1 MKEIK
6 TWTPDKKP
14 TDIAKV
20 AMALTIIGKDITD
33 IEGINLAEWMYD
45 STHLTDGS
53 NEFLWVL
60 LALDAADIKIPDNA
74 KWTREAMIEGLLK
87 FQNPEKGFFGLTDN
101 KTGSI
106 DLTAM
111 SLQPLSRYRAKDPK
125 VEAAVKKAVSWL
137 KNAVGDDYGFGT
149 SEGTSQ
155 VILALSA
162 LGIDPTLPE
171 EGFGSSNMNMITNL
185 MDYKGSK
192 GGFIHTPG
200 MDIVYEISTIQAL
213 EAFDSYLM
221 FTKDNTAYWDLKG
234 SAHITHK
241 WSQWKTTSAATV
253 FKKAVQT
260 RTCSVC
266 GAKET
271 RETGNKLKATMK
283 VSETTLPMKVGQT
296 VNNFKVT
303 GMAKGDSVKSWKS
316 SNTKIIKVSGK
327 SNGRCKLTAQK
338 CTGTA
343 KITITLKSGLKK
355 TVNIKV
361 QKTAVKT
368 TEITGFRGGKNSVTL
383 KKGEKF
389 SLIPVRRPVSS
400 REKAIFTSSN
410 KKVVTVDAKGH
421 IKALKAGKATITVK
435 INKKKATFKVTVK

>member
-1 MKEIK
+1 M
-6 TWTPDKKP
+6 W
-14 TDIAKV
+14 
-20 AMALTIIGKDITD
+20 G
-33 IEGINLAEWMYD
+33 
-45 STHLTDGS
+45 
-53 NEFLWVL
+53 
-60 LALDAADIKIPDNA
+60 
-74 KWTREAMIEGLLK
+74 
-87 FQNPEKGFFGLTDN
+87 
-101 KTGSI
+101 
-106 DLTAM
+106 
-111 SLQPLSRYRAKDPK
+111 
-125 VEAAVKKAVSWL
+125 
-137 KNAVGDDYGFGT
+137 
-149 SEGTSQ
+149 
-155 VILALSA
+155 
-162 LGIDPTLPE
+162 
-171 EGFGSSNMNMITNL
+171 
-185 MDYKGSK
+185 
-192 GGFIHTPG
+192 
-200 MDIVYEISTIQAL
+200 
-213 EAFDSYLM
+213 
-221 FTKDNTAYWDLKG
+221 
-234 SAHITHK
+234 
-241 WSQWKTTSAATV
+241 
-253 FKKAVQT
+253 
-260 RTCSVC
+260 
-266 GAKET
+266 KET

-338 CTGTA
+338 RTGTA

-368 TEITGFRGGKNSVTL
+368 TKITGFRGGKNSVTL